1 MGKFHSEVFD
11 PGQNSIS
18 ITLVLESLGDCEIL
32 WTRCAWRVLACSL
45 QILRWVPFSFV
56 HHCEKEV
63 VPHFFANPSES
74 KGELFF
80 RWMVRSTC
88 TLGQIV
94 GPLKSPF
101 TCSIPFNVSNLSL
114 TASVWKQLFKCQMS
128 LNNCLYSHIIW
139 LKCFLN
145 HALCEKD
152 SCCFH
157 FVPFFVLSLVIILNG
172 SLGKVQQIQEW
183 TISKKKLHF
192 PLSAWPHNSS
202 NF

>member
-1 MGKFHSEVFD
+1 MKKRLFH
-11 PGQNSIS
+11 I
-18 ITLVLESLGDCEIL
+18 
-32 WTRCAWRVLACSL
+32 SL
-45 QILRWVPFSFV
+45 QIHLKARGSCFSDGWWGPPV
-56 HHCEKEV
+56 HWDK
-63 VPHFFANPSES
+63 
-74 KGELFF
+74 L
-80 RWMVRSTC
+80 
-88 TLGQIV
+88 LGLSNL
-94 GPLKSPF
+94 PLHVH
-101 TCSIPFNVSNLSL
+101 CSIPFNVSNLSL

-183 TISKKKLHF
+183 TISKRNCTFPYLHDHTIHQIF
-192 PLSAWPHNSS
+192 RTITFFKHHLKIICKFFTSGFLYLVTPDRTMWWM
-202 NF
+202 